1 MATPSYVGVG
11 INSTDVT
18 IGAGADETGVL
29 LGDLSYD
36 LQNDAVEFRDRYSGR
51 IGYAV
56 NHDAAIVLSLSG
68 CTVTDKDGGLNVLTF
83 TAAASVTNADFFAAT
98 GSTYNGLDFAAAET
112 RLASVSG
119 SQPQGGART
128 VDMTFERPIGFN
140 IAE

>member
-11 INSTDVT
+11 INATNVT
-18 IGAGADETGVL
+18 IGAEFDESGVL

-56 NHDAAIVLSLSG
+56 NHDAALVYSLTG
-68 CTVTDKDGGLNVLTF
+68 CTVTDKDAGLNVLTF
-83 TAAASVTNADFFAAT
+83 TAAVTLANADFFASS
-98 GSTYNGLDFAAAET
+98 GSSHNGLDFADREI

-140 IAE
+140 IA